1 MPKALGFLLLLLS
14 LIALTACA
22 SGDGD
27 DADGSDQSQPTV
39 VATDPDGETSSED
52 EAPAQQSEQAQR
64 GEQAAAT
71 AAQVAAADAE
81 RMEGTPP
88 PAPIYNTPS
97 RSEATPDGQA
107 QLSDEGAGA
116 APSDAESALT
126 NLNDFLALTYPDH
139 EGFATLALDS
149 PPASPTLIA
158 VYSTGFAPFPAGHVF
173 GIYEIASDAVTDLG
187 TLELESFPSF
197 LLDDG
202 VVLVRAADGR
212 PAWGSDLWFT
222 IDGGTGAHGSTFDLL
237 RFNDSD
243 GLRSELFWSTG
254 IPFGA
259 GTLVDLDGN
268 GIPEVVLDLTDAY
281 IFCYACGVRLF
292 DSQILR
298 WDPETDTLRELSLDP
313 LSTDADADLREAVDA
328 AIALAQA
335 DLWEDAR
342 TAIGVARVLAP
353 EDPTVFWNA
362 AQISWIADLR
372 MEPVGTYPLLE
383 RVFAGNHAAAVD
395 YLATFDPFD
404 LVDLHG
410 PLTAGTTAEGWETVV
425 AETLVDYA
433 DRALAVRPDLA
444 PALFLRGLG
453 RFWLDPAQADLAIT
467 DVNAAAALDPGQPLY
482 EAFANLLTP

>member
-1 MPKALGFLLLLLS
+1 MPKAPWFLLLLLS
-14 LIALTACA
+14 LIAVTACA
-22 SGDGD
+22 SGSGDG
-27 DADGSDQSQPTV
+27 ADGSDQSQPTV
-39 VATDPDGETSSED
+39 VATDPDD
-52 EAPAQQSEQAQR
+52 DAPVQQR
-64 GEQAAAT
+64 EQAAAT
-71 AAQVAAADAE
+71 AVEVAAADAA

-88 PAPIYNTPS
+88 PAPVYNTPP
-97 RSEATPDGQA
+97 RSESTPDED
-107 QLSDEGAGA
+107 QLNDEGAGA
-116 APSDAESALT
+116 ASADAETALA
-126 NLNDFLALTYPDH
+126 NLNDFLTLTYPDH
-139 EGFATLALDS
+139 EGFAVLPLDA
-149 PPASPTLIA
+149 PPGETSLVAIH
-158 VYSTGFAPFPAGHVF
+158 STGFAPFPAGHVF

-197 LLDDG
+197 ILDDG
-202 VVLVRAADGR
+202 VVLVRAANGK
-212 PAWGSDLWFT
+212 PAWGSDRWFAV
-222 IDGGTGAHGSTFDLL
+222 DGGTGAHGSTFDLL

-259 GTLVDLDGN
+259 GTVVDLNED

-298 WDPETDTLRELSLDP
+298 WDPETDALVELTLEP
-313 LSTDADADLREAVDA
+313 LPADADADLREAVDT

-335 DLWEDAR
+335 DLWQDAR
-342 TAIGVARVLAP
+342 TAIGVACVLAP

-372 MEPVGTYPLLE
+372 VEPVGPYPLLE
-383 RVFAGNHAAAVD
+383 LVFAGNHTAAVD

-404 LVDLHG
+404 LIDLYG
-410 PLTAGTTAEGWETVV
+410 PLTAGTAAEGWESVV

-433 DRALAVRPDLA
+433 DRALTVRPDLA

-467 DVNAAAALDPGQPLY
+467 DVNAAAALDPDQPLY